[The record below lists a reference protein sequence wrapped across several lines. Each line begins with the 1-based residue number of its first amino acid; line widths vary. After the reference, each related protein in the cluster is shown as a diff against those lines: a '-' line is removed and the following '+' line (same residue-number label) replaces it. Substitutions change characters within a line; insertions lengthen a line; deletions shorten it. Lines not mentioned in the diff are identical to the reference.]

1 MNNKMSARADIYQ
14 GFCHFYWLQS
24 CMEHDAFIVD
34 DQNQKIKGLQAL
46 D

>member
-24 CMEHDAFIVD
+24 CMKHDAFIVD
-34 DQNQKIKGLQAL
+34 DKNQKIKGLQAL